1 MGCGSGVIIQLLQ
14 TPMQQL
20 FWNPWKVYFQDWL
33 GYQAERW
40 GKPIFWAKIGPRNPV
55 IVQKWYLV
63 NRYCRKLVDPSKW
76 PQEFSYYGCS
86 KIYILLRQVK
96 VPKKCLISFF
106 RHYMMKLW
114 KFPYHENY
122 MPYQIGW
129 PLIFL
134 ASDIFCRPCPKFFS
148 ITTLYKST

>member
-1 MGCGSGVIIQLLQ
+1 MGVGWLSNYCKLRCSSCFGILRRSISRIDLVIRLKGGKN
-14 TPMQQL
+14 L
-20 FWNPWKVYFQDWL
+20 F
-33 GYQAERW
+33 
-40 GKPIFWAKIGPRNPV
+40 FWAKIGPRNPV

-63 NRYCRKLVDPSKW
+63 NRYRRKLVDPSKW